1 MKALFYAAFA
11 AALTATTAV
20 SSCSGQ
26 KETAAEQQGP
36 YTLVLPAGDDNGMM
50 AYLTDF
56 NTDEKIDS
64 VIIVNGSASFAGTV
78 DSIRMVRVLID
89 GCRRG
94 LAVLE
99 PGDIAIDSADRM
111 PSGTPLNDRFRK
123 FAADQDSIMTVYN
136 NATAS
141 ETTPDSVAAKNRAAA
156 MEAYNNLTSEAI
168 RENESNA
175 LGDYLLLQECYALTP
190 AQMDSIMGVYPAIKP
205 GARLLRLREAMDL
218 KAQTMPGKKFK
229 DFEVVNDS
237 VRYRLS
243 NHVGK
248 GHYTLVDFWASW
260 CGPCIRETE
269 TIKRI
274 YNAYKEK
281 GLEVLGVAVWDEPQN
296 TLKAIKD
303 HELPWA
309 QIINTQRIATDVY
322 GISSIPCIIL
332 FDPEGVIVC
341 RDLQGSD
348 LERAVAEAMSPKS
361 ETAQ

>member
-1 MKALFYAAFA
+1 MKTLLYAACA
-11 AALTATTAV
+11 AALTATAAV
-20 SSCSGQ
+20 CSCSGQ
-26 KETAAEQQGP
+26 KETATEQNP
-36 YTLVLPAGDDNGMM
+36 YTLVLPADNNGMM

-64 VIIVNGSASFAGTV
+64 VIITDGAASFAGSTDTV
-78 DSIRMVRVLID
+78 RMVRVLID
-89 GCRRG
+89 GRRRG

-99 PGDIAIDSADRM
+99 PGDISIDSVDRM
-111 PSGTPLNDRFRK
+111 PAGTPLNDRFRK
-123 FAADQDSIMTVYN
+123 LAADQDSIMTVYN

-156 MEAYNNLTSEAI
+156 MEAYNNLTSAAI

-190 AQMDSIMGVYPAIKP
+190 AQMDSIMAVYPAIKP

-237 VRYRLS
+237 VRYKLS

-274 YNAYKEK
+274 YNAYKDK

-341 RDLQGSD
+341 RDLQGAD
-348 LERAVAEAMSPKS
+348 LERAVAEAMAPKP
-361 ETAQ
+361 EVAQ